1 MAIIGQFTRTP
12 TGFAGHVKTLSID
25 EDFAFV
31 EVLNAEAEDAPDY
44 RVRLDHEDGPEVG
57 PAWKRTGEQAGTGFN
72 VVLDDPTFAQP
83 VRARLFQTD
92 DDGRDWSLAWR
103 RPRRQETQD

>member
-1 MAIIGQFTRTP
+1 MAIIGQFTRTA
-12 TGFAGHVKTLSID
+12 TGLSGHVRTLIID
-25 EDFAFV
+25 EDFVFV
-31 EVLNAEAEDAPDY
+31 EVINAEADDAPDY
-44 RVRLDHEDGPEVG
+44 RVRLGDEDGAEVG
-57 PAWKRTGEQAGTGFN
+57 AAWKRTGEQAGTGFN

-103 RPRRQETQD
+103 RPRRQDPQD

>member
-25 EDFAFV
+25 EDFVFV

-44 RVRLDHEDGPEVG
+44 RVRLGHEDGPEVG
-57 PAWKRTGEQAGTGFN
+57 AAWKRTGEQAGTGFN

-103 RPRRQETQD
+103 RPRRQEVQD